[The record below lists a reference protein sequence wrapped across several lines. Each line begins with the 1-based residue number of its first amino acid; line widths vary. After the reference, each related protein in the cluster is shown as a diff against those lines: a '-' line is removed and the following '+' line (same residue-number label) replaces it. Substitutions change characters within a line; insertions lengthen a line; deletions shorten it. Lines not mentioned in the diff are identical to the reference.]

1 MDERTFGYVSSKIS
15 EDDEVIGV
23 NKQAKAKLSGNKYE
37 EANVLCTERISIRE
51 YRKHVADE
59 VIVSNKQAKVKL

>member
-37 EANVLCTERISIRE
+37 EANVLCTERIC
-51 YRKHVADE
+51 DT
-59 VIVSNKQAKVKL
+59 

>member
-1 MDERTFGYVSSKIS
+1 MSERTFGYVSEKNH
-15 EDDEVIGV
+15 EGDEAIDV

-59 VIVSNKQAKVKL
+59 VIVSNKQA